1 VTVCQVHLELAFVDL
16 NEPARLPLINHM
28 ISGCGRAVFRGESK
42 MKVLMFLMLC
52 FALVTLADDF
62 KTIDG
67 KEYKNVTVRRVE
79 PDGIVLI
86 TSAGIS
92 KVYFTE
98 LPKDVQV
105 RFGYDPQ
112 RATAYSGEQTANYA
126 AYQKQQQ
133 EAQRQREDA
142 RAKNNAILV
151 QQEAANNRIQALQDR
166 YAALQEDENASLLRI
181 GEAKQPGPAY
191 WGGKQ
196 NRTLLHYPNPQASQL
211 PLLQS
216 HLKDVRREKNDTKK
230 QLERVQP

>member
-1 VTVCQVHLELAFVDL
+1 MV
-16 NEPARLPLINHM
+16 
-28 ISGCGRAVFRGESK
+28 
-42 MKVLMFLMLC
+42 C
-52 FALVTLADDF
+52 FASVIRADDF

-86 TSAGIS
+86 TSVGIS

-166 YAALQEDENASLLRI
+166 YAALQQDENASLLRI

-230 QLERVQP
+230 QLERVQH

>member
-1 VTVCQVHLELAFVDL
+1 
-16 NEPARLPLINHM
+16 M
-28 ISGCGRAVFRGESK
+28 ISGCGRVVLRSESK
-42 MKVLMFLMLC
+42 MKILTFSIVC
-52 FALVTLADDF
+52 FASVIRADDF

-112 RATAYSGEQTANYA
+112 RATAYSGEQTDNYT

-166 YAALQEDENASLLRI
+166 YAALQQEENALLLRI

-191 WGGKQ
+191 WGGKH
-196 NRTLLHYPNPQASQL
+196 NGTLLHYPNPQASQL

-230 QLERVQP
+230 QIERAQH

>member
-1 VTVCQVHLELAFVDL
+1 
-16 NEPARLPLINHM
+16 M
-28 ISGCGRAVFRGESK
+28 ISGCGRVVLRSESK
-42 MKVLMFLMLC
+42 MKILTFSMVC
-52 FALVTLADDF
+52 FVSVIRADDF

-86 TSAGIS
+86 TSVGIS

-98 LPKDVQV
+98 LPKDAQV
-105 RFGYDPQ
+105 RFVYDPQ
-112 RATAYSGEQTANYA
+112 RATAYSGQQAANYA
-126 AYQKQQQ
+126 EYQKQQQ

-151 QQEAANNRIQALQDR
+151 QQAAANNRIQALQDR
-166 YAALQEDENASLLRI
+166 YAALQQDENASLFRI

-230 QLERVQP
+230 QIERAQH

>member
-1 VTVCQVHLELAFVDL
+1 
-16 NEPARLPLINHM
+16 
-28 ISGCGRAVFRGESK
+28 

-52 FALVTLADDF
+52 FASVIRADDF

-67 KEYKNVTVRRVE
+67 KEYKNVTVKRVE

-86 TSAGIS
+86 TSVGIS

-166 YAALQEDENASLLRI
+166 YEALQQEENALLSSI

-191 WGGKQ
+191 WGGKH
-196 NRTLLHYPNPQASQL
+196 NRTLLHHPNPQASQL

-216 HLKDVRREKNDTKK
+216 HLKDVHRDKNDTKK
-230 QLERVQP
+230 QIERAQH

>member
-1 VTVCQVHLELAFVDL
+1 
-16 NEPARLPLINHM
+16 M
-28 ISGCGRAVFRGESK
+28 ISGCGRVVLRSESK
-42 MKVLMFLMLC
+42 MKILTFSMVC
-52 FALVTLADDF
+52 FASVIRADDF

-151 QQEAANNRIQALQDR
+151 QQEAANNRIQALQDH
-166 YAALQEDENASLLRI
+166 YAALQQDENASLLRI

-230 QLERVQP
+230 QLERVQH

>member
-1 VTVCQVHLELAFVDL
+1 
-16 NEPARLPLINHM
+16 M
-28 ISGCGRAVFRGESK
+28 ISGCGRAVLRTESK
-42 MKVLMFLMLC
+42 MKILTFSMVC
-52 FALVTLADDF
+52 FASVIRADDF

-67 KEYKNVTVRRVE
+67 KE
-79 PDGIVLI
+79 
-86 TSAGIS
+86 
-92 KVYFTE
+92 F
-98 LPKDVQV
+98 QV
-105 RFGYDPQ
+105 RFGYDSQ

-133 EAQRQREDA
+133 EAQGQREDA

-151 QQEAANNRIQALQDR
+151 QQAAANNRIQALQDR
-166 YAALQEDENASLLRI
+166 YAALQQDENASLLRI

-230 QLERVQP
+230 QLERVQH

>member
-1 VTVCQVHLELAFVDL
+1 
-16 NEPARLPLINHM
+16 
-28 ISGCGRAVFRGESK
+28 
-42 MKVLMFLMLC
+42 MKILTFSIVC
-52 FALVTLADDF
+52 FASVILADDF

-67 KEYKNVTVRRVE
+67 KEYKNATVTRVE
-79 PDGIVLI
+79 PDGVMLI
-86 TSAGIS
+86 TSVGIS

-98 LPKDVQV
+98 LPKDVRV

-142 RAKNNAILV
+142 TAKNKAVSV
-151 QQEAANNRIQALQDR
+151 QQESANNRIQALQDR
-166 YAALQEDENASLLRI
+166 YATLQEEENALLSRI

-216 HLKDVRREKNDTKK
+216 RLNDVRRDKNGTKK
-230 QLERVQP
+230 QLEPAQR